1 MMTSQSPFSLVRGTF
16 SASDATRQATKF
28 HDHKWIRAEGRRQQ
42 TPDRLG
48 TWTRRLPRHFLH
60 LEDGDATERL
70 ADRVFYR

>member
-1 MMTSQSPFSLVRGTF
+1 MRGYVRLLDPRVGH
-16 SASDATRQATKF
+16 A
-28 HDHKWIRAEGRRQQ
+28 RAEGRRQQ